1 MYTLEMDWETVEKM
15 VVQVL
20 KEDYK
25 SIHEDLQKD
34 YRHPDDT
41 AFYTKLKDA
50 FGTIFRYYMTP
61 EAAEEY
67 IKNVEEGKDDENI
80 TIHMDDETTQ
90 KLLEASLYSAID
102 TYLKEQHDAL
112 QRQIDL
118 GNTKS

>member
-15 VVQVL
+15 VLQVL

-41 AFYTKLKDA
+41 AFYTKLKEA
-50 FGTIFRYYMTP
+50 FGIVFRYYMAP
-61 EAAEEY
+61 ADAEEY
-67 IKNVEEGKDDENI
+67 IKKVEDGKEDEEL
-80 TIHMDDETTQ
+80 TIHMDDETAQ
-90 KLLEASLYSAID
+90 KLLEAALYSAID
-102 TYLKEQHDAL
+102 TYLQEQKDAI

-118 GNTKS
+118 GNTQP

>member
-50 FGTIFRYYMTP
+50 FGTLFHYYMAP
-61 EAAEEY
+61 EAAKEY
-67 IKNVEEGKDDENI
+67 IKKVEDGTDDEEL

-90 KLLEASLYSAID
+90 KLLEAALYSAID
-102 TYLKEQHDAL
+102 TYLQEQKDAI
-112 QRQIDL
+112 QRQTDL
-118 GNTKS
+118 GNTQS